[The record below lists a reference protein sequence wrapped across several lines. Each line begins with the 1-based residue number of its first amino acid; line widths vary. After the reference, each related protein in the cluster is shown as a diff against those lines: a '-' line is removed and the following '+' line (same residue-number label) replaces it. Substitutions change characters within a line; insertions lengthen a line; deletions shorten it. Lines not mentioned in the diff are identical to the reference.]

1 MSRKP
6 INEGEKRSEKISISV
21 TPSVFAN
28 IKTLADVTHKGNI
41 NGLVVDLIERSI
53 EKNSSLIARVSQGQ
67 RDYQSI
73 LEAANAEYNNSL
85 SQK

>member
-6 INEGEKRSEKISISV
+6 INEDERRTEKISISV

-28 IKTLADVTHKGNI
+28 VKTLADVTHKGNI
-41 NGLVVDLIERSI
+41 NGFVVDLLERSI
-53 EKNSSLIARVSQGQ
+53 EKNSSLISRVIQGK

-73 LEAANAEYNNSL
+73 LDAANSEFKNSL
-85 SQK
+85 L